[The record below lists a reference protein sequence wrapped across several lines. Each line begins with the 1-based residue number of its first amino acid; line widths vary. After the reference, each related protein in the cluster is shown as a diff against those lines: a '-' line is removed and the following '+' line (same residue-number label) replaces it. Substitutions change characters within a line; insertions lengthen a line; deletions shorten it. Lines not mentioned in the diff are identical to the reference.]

1 MDELAVSGHF
11 PLVELAAGWILVCPT
26 ERLITGA
33 QTDDVRSCHCSGV
46 GQSDPTILINS
57 A

>member
-1 MDELAVSGHF
+1 MDELAVSSHF
-11 PLVELAAGWILVCPT
+11 SLVELAAGWILVCPT

-33 QTDDVRSCHCSGV
+33 QTEGVRSCHRSGA